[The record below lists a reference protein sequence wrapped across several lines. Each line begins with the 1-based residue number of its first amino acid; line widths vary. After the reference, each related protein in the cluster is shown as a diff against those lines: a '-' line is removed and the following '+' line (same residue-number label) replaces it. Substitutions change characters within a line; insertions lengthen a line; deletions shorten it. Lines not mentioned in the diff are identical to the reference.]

1 MPKEELG
8 EMAGMEEVQPKVFL
22 PGRVE
27 LVMEGMEVTVPMYTF
42 YVKEHSRTLVLLIQM
57 EVERVQKARPDEKSG
72 VTLLVHLGIQVYRDE
87 QDEKLQ
93 EV

>member
-8 EMAGMEEVQPKVFL
+8 EMAGMEQVQPQVLL

-42 YVKEHSRTLVLLIQM
+42 YVKVPLRTLVLLIQM

-72 VTLLVHLGIQVYRDE
+72 EMLLVTSVKPGCQEE
-87 QDEKLQ
+87 QDERLQ
-93 EV
+93 EL